1 MDELARTAHTT
12 DAAHRAHTT
21 DAGMADATRTTSG
34 AGAPDGPGGLPDLL
48 ALDLEALRTL
58 DHPVLAEVVADLRGR
73 AEQPREMLWGFTNAF

>member
-12 DAAHRAHTT
+12 DAAYTAHTT
-21 DAGMADATRTTSG
+21 DAGRADATHTTG
-34 AGAPDGPGGLPDLL
+34 AGEPDGPGGLPDLL

-58 DHPVLAEVVADLRGR
+58 DHPVLAEVVADLRDR